1 MRAAKEY
8 TGREVAVT
16 LPPKVGA
23 RRHFR
28 RHMATSRPASHG
40 EFAGLGGWAPR
51 SKGCL
56 DVDCR
61 KETPARRRPRRRGT
75 PLPTLLCSPRV
86 LLTFRRANSS
96 WFGCPPFGGRPSCR
110 PPKGGHLSRDV
121 LAHLPP
127 HQPAAPHVCGDV
139 DSEAVHQSQR
149 TPEPVTGC
157 LRRRSGRRNG
167 CRWQKRSRPV
177 RCRLTGQVRSRG

>member
-1 MRAAKEY
+1 MVRQRSMRATKEP

-28 RHMATSRPASHG
+28 RHMATSRPAYLG

-61 KETPARRRPRRRGT
+61 KETPARRCSCDVDADAFGELRPPSTASVHVAEEHRSPPFCT
-75 PLPTLLCSPRV
+75 PHKYRQPFALPTPHGSGV
-86 LLTFRRANSS
+86 LSLVDASASTSDSDTAHPCAGEGSHPARHDYRKRLFV
-96 WFGCPPFGGRPSCR
+96 P
-110 PPKGGHLSRDV
+110 LSKV
-121 LAHLPP
+121 
-127 HQPAAPHVCGDV
+127 
-139 DSEAVHQSQR
+139 
-149 TPEPVTGC
+149 
-157 LRRRSGRRNG
+157 
-167 CRWQKRSRPV
+167 
-177 RCRLTGQVRSRG
+177 

>member
-1 MRAAKEY
+1 MVRQRSMRAAKEY

-61 KETPARRRPRRRGT
+61 KETPARRCSCDVDADAFGELRPPSTASVHVAEEHRAPPCYAPHDYRF
-75 PLPTLLCSPRV
+75 PLL
-86 LLTFRRANSS
+86 RASS
-96 WFGCPPFGGRPSCR
+96 YWFGCPPFGGRPSCR
-110 PPKGGHLSRDV
+110 PRRY
-121 LAHLPP
+121 
-127 HQPAAPHVCGDV
+127 
-139 DSEAVHQSQR
+139 R
-149 TPEPVTGC
+149 TPLAGRAGAPPASHIAASAG
-157 LRRRSGRRNG
+157 RSVVVH
-167 CRWQKRSRPV
+167 P
-177 RCRLTGQVRSRG
+177 

>member
-1 MRAAKEY
+1 MVRQRSMRATKEP

-28 RHMATSRPASHG
+28 RHMATSRPAYLG

-61 KETPARRRPRRRGT
+61 KETPARRCSCDVDADAFGELRPPSTASVHVVTGHLAGRADVPPAAHIEASAGRDVAAAFPQPQGRPGGQGAVSARGRKASTLRPLSPYGPDRRG
-75 PLPTLLCSPRV
+75 L
-86 LLTFRRANSS
+86 
-96 WFGCPPFGGRPSCR
+96 PPFPRF
-110 PPKGGHLSRDV
+110 
-121 LAHLPP
+121 
-127 HQPAAPHVCGDV
+127 PA
-139 DSEAVHQSQR
+139 
-149 TPEPVTGC
+149 
-157 LRRRSGRRNG
+157 LRFCCSSGRMG
-167 CRWQKRSRPV
+167 ILCR
-177 RCRLTGQVRSRG
+177 G